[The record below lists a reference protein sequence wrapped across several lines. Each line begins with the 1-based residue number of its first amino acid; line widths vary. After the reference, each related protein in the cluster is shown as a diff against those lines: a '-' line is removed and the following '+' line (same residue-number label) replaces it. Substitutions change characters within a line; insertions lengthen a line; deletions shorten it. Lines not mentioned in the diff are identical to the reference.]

1 MGNYEIPAVSKAS
14 SDESAEWKEQD
25 LRPADCRD
33 DKDLCSEECSVVY
46 EQQRCCARLSNSKA
60 SGRGTELEE

>member
-33 DKDLCSEECSVVY
+33 DKDLCSEECSVV
-46 EQQRCCARLSNSKA
+46 
-60 SGRGTELEE
+60 